1 MFFSDLDGYIQTCL
15 KTLYGLS
22 LLHPNRCNVAGDL
35 ACFSFQVFLSKT
47 PFKRYAIPYILTVLS
62 AILLSDVTWTASC
75 SIITDYYEMESNQ
88 ITESKKRSLSY
99 VAA

>member
-1 MFFSDLDGYIQTCL
+1 M
-15 KTLYGLS
+15 
-22 LLHPNRCNVAGDL
+22 
-35 ACFSFQVFLSKT
+35 